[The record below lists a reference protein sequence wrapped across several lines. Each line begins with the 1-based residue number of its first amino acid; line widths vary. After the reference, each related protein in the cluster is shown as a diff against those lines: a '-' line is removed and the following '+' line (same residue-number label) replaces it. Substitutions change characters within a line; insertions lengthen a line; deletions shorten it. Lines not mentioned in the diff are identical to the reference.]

1 MRQILIL
8 TILVTILAATI
19 IGTANHSHA
28 KIYIDINSPS
38 SRRLP
43 IAIPDFKMLEDSEPR
58 GQIAAVLYD
67 VLAQDLTYS
76 GFFDILDKKSYIED
90 PKQIRFTE
98 REINFKDWS
107 VIGADLLI
115 KGGVSLKENE
125 VTAEMRLFDVVLQ
138 KTLIIRRYTGKKV
151 DARRMMHKFANE
163 VIELLTGERGI
174 FDTRM
179 FFVSEAS
186 GNKEIYVS
194 DYDGHNVKQITHNK
208 SINISPQWSP
218 DGKSILYTS
227 YKEGQ
232 PYLYIFELYT
242 GKETRISN
250 YAGINI
256 GARWSPTG
264 REIALTLSKDG
275 NPELYILDIESK
287 EVKRLTNNSGIDVS
301 PAWAPDGKKI
311 AFVSDIAGNPNIYV
325 IDSDGANLKRLT
337 FEGKYNASP
346 AWSPKGDKIS
356 FARLNNGTFDIWV
369 MNTDGSQQTQLTSDS
384 GNNENPSWSAN
395 GRYIAFSSTR
405 GGGSQIYIM
414 RSDGIN
420 QKKITKEG
428 INQRNPS
435 WSPFQR

>member
-1 MRQILIL
+1 MLKLNKYLIL
-8 TILVTILAATI
+8 TLLVII
-19 IGTANHSHA
+19 IGSSTVSSA
-28 KIYIDINSPS
+28 KIYIDINSPG

-43 IAIPDFKMLEDSEPR
+43 IAFPDFKMLEDTDAS
-58 GQIAAVLYD
+58 GQIPTLLYD
-67 VLAQDLTYS
+67 VLAQDLAYS

-90 PKQIRFTE
+90 QKQIRLNE

-107 VIGADLLI
+107 VIGAEGLI
-115 KGGVSLKENE
+115 KGGVILRGDDLI
-125 VTAEMRLFDVVLQ
+125 VEMKLFDVILE
-138 KTLIIRRYTGKKV
+138 KTIIGQRYIGKKE
-151 DARRMMHKFANE
+151 DARRMMHRFANE
-163 VIELLTGERGI
+163 VIELLTGEKGI
-174 FDTRM
+174 FDTKM
-179 FFVSEAS
+179 LFVSNAT
-186 GNKEIYVS
+186 GNKEIYIS
-194 DYDGHNVKQITHNK
+194 EYDGYNVKQITNNK

-242 GKETRISN
+242 GRETRISN

-256 GARWSPTG
+256 GARWSPNG
-264 REIALTLSKDG
+264 KEIALTLSKDG

-287 EVKRLTNNSGIDVS
+287 ALKRLTDNSGIDVS
-301 PAWAPDGKKI
+301 PAWSPDGKKI
-311 AFVSDIAGNPNIYV
+311 AFISDIAGNPHIYV
-325 IDSDGANLKRLT
+325 IDSDGTNLKRLT
-337 FEGKYNASP
+337 FEGRYNASP
-346 AWSPKGDKIS
+346 AWSPKGDKIA

-369 MNTDGSQQTQLTSDS
+369 MNVDGSQQTQLTSDS

-420 QKKITKEG
+420 QKKITKESM
-428 INQRNPS
+428 NQRSPS